1 MNHRVGRDARRIG
14 AQVLPGRHCVL
25 LQSPCTDLGT
35 VILPTLVCIDSAKL
49 IVCTY
54 FHILLLVQRR
64 AWKILLR
71 VLVLVL
77 TNSTSDFL
85 LAIVLVQ
92 SNLFS

>member
-35 VILPTLVCIDSAKL
+35 IVLPTLVCIDSAKL
-49 IVCTY
+49 IRV
-54 FHILLLVQRR
+54 HILLLVQRR